1 MKTIRIQTDDFDL
14 AQEYQLLRQLSST
27 VGAVVTF
34 TGLVRDFQD
43 DGEGECALDG
53 ALDGAIESLSLEHYP
68 GMTETLLAEIVE
80 QAHERW
86 SLIGSTVIHRV
97 GKLLPTDQ
105 IVFVGVASQHRGD
118 AFEAAQFLMDYLKTK
133 ATFWK
138 KVSQDGEHSWVESKD
153 SDAAA
158 ASRWDKGLLLGDA
171 EGSLLGDAEGSLSK
185 NAEGS
190 LLGDAEGSLLKDAEG
205 SLSKNAEGSL
215 LSDAEGSDHA

>member
-53 ALDGAIESLSLEHYP
+53 ALDGAIEGAIESLSLEHYP

-190 LLGDAEGSLLKDAEG
+190 LLKDAEG

>member
-43 DGEGECALDG
+43 DSEGDCALDG
-53 ALDGAIESLSLEHYP
+53 AIEGAIESLSLEHYP
-68 GMTETLLAEIVE
+68 GMTETLLAEIVD

-118 AFEAAQFLMDYLKTK
+118 AFEAAQFLIDYLKTK

-158 ASRWDKGLLLGDA
+158 ASRWDKGLLSSDA
-171 EGSLLGDAEGSLSK
+171 EGSLF
-185 NAEGS
+185 
-190 LLGDAEGSLLKDAEG
+190 KDAEG